1 MTFTE
6 CLTGLPLRVA
16 EAGAFKEL
24 RRQQRVMNPRGKIA
38 LTTVD
43 AHLAHVSSGEVLVVD
58 RFLTIKP
65 GKPCPAH
72 DTGS

>member
-1 MTFTE
+1 
-6 CLTGLPLRVA
+6 
-16 EAGAFKEL
+16 
-24 RRQQRVMNPRGKIA
+24 MNPHDKVA

-65 GKPCPAH
+65 GKPCPVH
-72 DTGS
+72 ETGS